1 MLEIVS
7 NEPEGCRDAWL
18 VLEGGQVIGEFAWRA
33 DAEKFVSEL
42 VRRKGLQK

>member
-7 NEPEGCRDAWL
+7 NEPEGYRDAWL
-18 VLEGGQVIGEFAWRA
+18 VLKGGHVVGEFAWRL

-42 VRRKGLQK
+42 IRRKRLQK

>member
-18 VLEGGQVIGEFAWRA
+18 VLEGGHVAGEFAWRA

-42 VRRKGLQK
+42 CHRKSLQK